1 MKDEAIGASHKS
13 GRVVYF
19 LAILCGALVAQPC
32 SKTAL
37 PVEQAICRQ
46 PELQQLDAELNKDYT
61 ALRKELP
68 ARFKSALPEQQRAW
82 IKKRNQSCTTGEV
95 ECLRPLYQQ
104 RIEELLAMTASIE
117 DDYEGNYFT
126 KLVPVIVKGKWKVA
140 SIHDPAPAGSEMLNE
155 KEVQESLRS
164 DYLPMVGEVVTFSV
178 GQVCYQDG
186 SCNSWGWMLEKSAED
201 AGSISAELQNDL
213 GVDPSSDVLIAHPG
227 KFKRYIFIPRKDGT
241 LWAIFSLWNSHMQD
255 LRFAAEVWVPASK
268 DAVVKY

>member
-1 MKDEAIGASHKS
+1 MKLLAQIISS
-13 GRVVYF
+13 GTQFVF
-19 LAILCGALVAQPC
+19 LAILCSALVAQPC

-61 ALRKELP
+61 ALHKDLP
-68 ARFKSALPEQQRAW
+68 ARLKSALPGQQRVW
-82 IKKRNQSCTTGEV
+82 IKKRNQACATGEV

-104 RIEELLAMTASIE
+104 RIEELLAMAASVE

-126 KLVPVIVKGKWKVA
+126 RLVPVIVKGKWKVA
-140 SIHDPAPAGSEMLNE
+140 SVYDPAPAGSEMPDEKTLQDILN
-155 KEVQESLRS
+155 S
-164 DYLPMVGEVVTFSV
+164 YNLPLVGE
-178 GQVCYQDG
+178 QVMLSAGKICYQADG
-186 SCNSWGWMLEKSAED
+186 CGSWGWMREKSSED

-227 KFKRYIFIPRKDGT
+227 KFKRYIFVPRKDGT

-255 LRFAAEVWVPASK
+255 LRLAAEVWVPASEN
-268 DAVVKY
+268 AAVKY